1 MFETA
6 SLRAWASL
14 TYRVCTHAWPRH
26 TRLQLQA
33 SGGHARTNFM
43 KFRLPKHSQNLL
55 GSPFAKTFA
64 ASRLPVS
71 CGQAARVRHGADVRQ
86 ERRSVRSTASASQ
99 DASGSKQRVAEC
111 RSALVRNDEPE
122 RSERHREGSY
132 AWKSLADGRGSE
144 ASLIWAF
151 HVCSCSFTM
160 RVLVFVHNACSV
172 YILFCGRFVYAR
184 ASRSC
189 LK

>member
-1 MFETA
+1 
-6 SLRAWASL
+6 
-14 TYRVCTHAWPRH
+14 V
-26 TRLQLQA
+26 
-33 SGGHARTNFM
+33 
-43 KFRLPKHSQNLL
+43 
-55 GSPFAKTFA
+55 
-64 ASRLPVS
+64 PV
-71 CGQAARVRHGADVRQ
+71 
-86 ERRSVRSTASASQ
+86 SQ
-99 DASGSKQRVAEC
+99 DASGSKQRVDCSPSC

-172 YILFCGRFVYAR
+172 YICFAVGLYMHAPPEVA
-184 ASRSC
+184 
-189 LK
+189 